1 MIIFLCLG
9 NNLLSHQYK
18 YSMEGIICYKTDIPG
33 REVYVTQNFIN
44 TPVSQKFWDEA
55 VLVLHSKSPVN
66 RWRGLQ
72 NIVYMAG
79 IQLAALRHPGGQH
92 PGRQHVP
99 VRGRLLHGGSLP
111 RQAGAVRRWA
121 SSLDQ
126 CVHDQSWRWANLKHF
141 SKKHIF
147 PMRKENPRNIS
158 ICNNFFQTVL
168 TASLERVMQVC

>member
-1 MIIFLCLG
+1 MSL
-9 NNLLSHQYK
+9 
-18 YSMEGIICYKTDIPG
+18 
-33 REVYVTQNFIN
+33 TQNFIN
-44 TPVSQKFWDEA
+44 TPVSQKFWDES
-55 VLVLHSKSPVN
+55 VLVLHSESPVN
-66 RWRGLQ
+66 RWRGFTKYL
-72 NIVYMAG
+72 ITWRVW
-79 IQLAALRHPGGQH
+79 QLAILRHHGGQH
-92 PGRQHVP
+92 PGRQLVP

-158 ICNNFFQTVL
+158 ICNNLFQTVL